1 MSRLTIEVTDQ
12 QHQSLKA
19 MAALQGKTIKAYA
32 TAILF
37 ANTLGE
43 DAALHKLKALLTQR
57 MAESAHGAVTAQS
70 FSEIAED
77 VFQTGRDA

>member
-32 TAILF
+32 IGILL
-37 ANTLGE
+37 ANTLDE
-43 DAALHKLKALLTQR
+43 DAALHELKALLTQR
-57 MAESAHGAVTAQS
+57 MAESVHGAVTAQS